1 VNEAECESA
10 GSPDEGS
17 AESLHAEPILIPAE
31 ALLDQPVEA
40 QPAETPAISAA
51 APLPEAP
58 PELVAPTRL
67 SPSTPST
74 PTAKIKRKGR
84 LLRGGLIAIALLLF
98 IFPPALT
105 LVYRIVPPP
114 ITMLMIERLVQG
126 QGLAKHWRGLSD
138 ISPALPQAVIA
149 AEDARFCE
157 HRGFDFE
164 AMREAAIH
172 NERKPGKVR
181 GGSTISQQTAKN
193 VFLWP
198 SRDYVRKGLEAWFTV
213 LEEAIWGKRRILETY
228 LNVVEWGPGI
238 YGAQAAA
245 QRYFHKDAKD
255 LSPVEAARLAAV
267 LPSPLK
273 WKAVNP
279 GRYVQRRSARIGAA
293 AVTVREDD
301 LAWCVRR

>member
-1 VNEAECESA
+1 VSNKEDGSA
-10 GSPDEGS
+10 PDADAATEGS
-17 AESLHAEPILIPAE
+17 HADEPVLIAAAALLEDEPAQTAPAETRDAEPSPA
-31 ALLDQPVEA
+31 PA
-40 QPAETPAISAA
+40 QPASPA
-51 APLPEAP
+51 PEASSQILTEP
-58 PELVAPTRL
+58 AP
-67 SPSTPST
+67 
-74 PTAKIKRKGR
+74 IKRKRHR
-84 LLRGGLIAIALLLF
+84 LRRALIVLALLVLA
-98 IFPPALT
+98 FPPGLT
-105 LVYRIVPPP
+105 LIYRALPPP
-114 ITMLMIERLVQG
+114 ITLLMIERLLQG
-126 QGLAKHWRGLSD
+126 QGLDKHWRGLAD
-138 ISPALPQAVIA
+138 IAPALPQAVIA

-157 HRGFDFE
+157 HRGFDFD
-164 AMREAAIH
+164 AMRKAALS
-172 NERKPGKVR
+172 NARRPGKVR

-228 LNVVEWGPGI
+228 LNVVEWGPGT

-245 QRYFHKDAKD
+245 ERYFHKDAKD
-255 LSPVEAARLAAV
+255 LSGAEAARLAAI

-301 LAWCVRR
+301 LAWCVRRSS